1 MPIIVSV
8 NLGLGGAKM
17 PKFTRPIPIAIIGG
31 GLIGPRH
38 AQSVKKN
45 PLTKLVALVDPAP
58 HGQKAAV
65 AFSTSYYTSIS
76 SLINSPHKP
85 VAGIVCTPNH
95 THVALSKELID
106 AGIHVL
112 VEKPVSTDITSG
124 LSLIK
129 HARKNNIHLLVGH
142 HRRFNPYI
150 IQTKKLIEFNILG
163 RIVAI
168 NGLWTLYKPDSYY
181 LPPTEW
187 RQSSTAGVVYINLVH
202 DIDLM
207 HYLFGRITRVHAEA
221 TSKTRGYEADE
232 GAALI
237 FRFESGAVGT
247 FLVCDATPS
256 PFNFEAGTGENPTI
270 PKVRKDF
277 YRIFGTDGSLSVPD
291 MAVYSYRESTEKSW
305 TQKLGMEVKDVN
317 EDIVP
322 FDEQVTNW
330 ADLNPLT
337 NRR

>member
-1 MPIIVSV
+1 MASTSHPD
-8 NLGLGGAKM
+8 
-17 PKFTRPIPIAIIGG
+17 PIPIAIIGS

-58 HGQKAAV
+58 YGQKAAE
-65 AFSTSYYTSIS
+65 ALSTSYYTSIS

-85 VAGIVCTPNH
+85 VAAIVCTPNH
-95 THVALSKELID
+95 THVTLSKELID

-112 VEKPVSTDITSG
+112 VEKPVSTDIASG
-124 LSLIK
+124 LSLIRR
-129 HARKNNIHLLVGH
+129 ARTNNIHLLVGH

-150 IQTKKLIEFNILG
+150 IQTKKLIESNILG
-163 RIVAI
+163 RIIAI

-187 RQSSTAGVVYINLVH
+187 RQSSTAGV
-202 DIDLM
+202 
-207 HYLFGRITRVHAEA
+207 
-221 TSKTRGYEADE
+221 TRGYEADE

-247 FLVCDATPS
+247 FLVCDAAPS

-270 PKVRKDF
+270 PKVGKDF

-291 MAVYSYRESTEKSW
+291 MAVYSYRESTEKNW
-305 TQKLGMEVKDVN
+305 TQKLGMEIKDVN

-322 FDEQVTNW
+322 FDEQVENF
-330 ADLNPLT
+330 AEVIRGAKEPVCDGMEGLRALILCEAVKRAMEVGGVIHVEELEREFNLS
-337 NRR
+337 